1 MKRGDLV
8 RDLRSGCVGLVTDAY
23 LQPQINKL
31 FVKIYAAGRETCWI
45 REDEVEPV
53 QDERDVVEWRH
64 QQGRQD
70 EPVPSR

>member
-8 RDLRSGCVGLVTDAY
+8 RDLRSGCVGLVTDTY

-31 FVKIYAAGRETCWI
+31 FVKIYTEGRETCWI

-53 QDERDVVEWRH
+53 HRARDVVE
-64 QQGRQD
+64 
-70 EPVPSR
+70 

>member
-8 RDLRSGCVGLVTDAY
+8 RDLRSGCVGLVIDAY

-31 FVKIYAAGRETCWI
+31 FVKIYTEGRETCWI

-53 QDERDVVEWRH
+53 QRARDVVE
-64 QQGRQD
+64 
-70 EPVPSR
+70 

>member
-1 MKRGDLV
+1 MQRGDLV

-53 QDERDVVEWRH
+53 QEDPQEIE
-64 QQGRQD
+64 
-70 EPVPSR
+70 

>member
-1 MKRGDLV
+1 MKKGDLV

-53 QDERDVVEWRH
+53 QEDLQEIE
-64 QQGRQD
+64 
-70 EPVPSR
+70 

>member
-31 FVKIYAAGRETCWI
+31 FVKIYTEGRETCWI

-53 QDERDVVEWRH
+53 QRESYVVE
-64 QQGRQD
+64 
-70 EPVPSR
+70 